1 MVTVSMG
8 RRRRRWGGLPLESLG
23 TRSAEVQEELVAYC
37 AATLLL
43 LAAWAIRPSYKLRTV
58 PMGSTTVPR
67 TWRSIQE
74 TGSALHHPYPRPF
87 RFVYPIPIP
96 FSFVV
101 YSYIIILAWWTTIK
115 ILVSEI
121 LHLPICIYS

>member
-1 MVTVSMG
+1 M
-8 RRRRRWGGLPLESLG
+8 RRSKR
-23 TRSAEVQEELVAYC
+23 ELVAYC

-58 PMGSTTVPR
+58 PMVVLLSC

-74 TGSALHHPYPRPF
+74 TGLALHHPYPRPF
-87 RFVYPIPIP
+87 RFVHPIPVP